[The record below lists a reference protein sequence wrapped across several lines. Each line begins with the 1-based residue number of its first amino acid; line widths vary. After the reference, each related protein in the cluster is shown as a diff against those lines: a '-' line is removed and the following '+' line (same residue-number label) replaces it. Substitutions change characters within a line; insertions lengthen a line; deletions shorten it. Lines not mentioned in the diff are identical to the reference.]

1 MTDRLDAPA
10 LRVIPTPSTS
20 HEELLDSKR
29 AAKRLAISERHLWT
43 ITRSGRL
50 RSIRIDRCVRYRPA
64 DLDAFIESCRTDA
77 KGA

>member
-1 MTDRLDAPA
+1 MADTNGAINSAGPATDL
-10 LRVIPTPSTS
+10 I
-20 HEELLDSKR
+20 DSKR

-50 RSIRIDRCVRYRPA
+50 RSIRIDRCVRYAPA
-64 DLDAFIESCRTDA
+64 DLDAFIESCRSDA

>member
-1 MTDRLDAPA
+1 MRFPVPEPSPPA
-10 LRVIPTPSTS
+10 TPLRTAR
-20 HEELLDSKR
+20 E
-29 AAKRLAISERHLWT
+29 AAQYLRISERHLWT
-43 ITRSGRL
+43 ITKEGRL